1 MVEAQQIAS
10 SSCSAST
17 IHITHISTYLGTIWY
32 IHYTVATTKSNRQAR
47 CLAPCQ
53 CHSRGEY
60 YSIVVGKRRLF
71 FPETKALDR
80 RNNRFDATRG
90 TRGPTRFSYLN
101 ALFAAIQGLFSS
113 RWYVA
118 SVFVILIGIILWY
131 TKNWEKYSEEG
142 SSSNQQVILIWTAH
156 VIFEYCLVSH
166 LFKFYLCFKYYIS
179 TFTFH

>member
-1 MVEAQQIAS
+1 MVA
-10 SSCSAST
+10 
-17 IHITHISTYLGTIWY
+17 
-32 IHYTVATTKSNRQAR
+32 TKSNRQAR

-90 TRGPTRFSYLN
+90 TRGPTRFSYLS
-101 ALFAAIQGLFSS
+101 ALFAAIQGVFSS

-118 SVFVILIGIILWY
+118 SVFVILILFYGIPKFE
-131 TKNWEKYSEEG
+131 KNTVVRKDP
-142 SSSNQQVILIWTAH
+142 QVI
-156 VIFEYCLVSH
+156 S
-166 LFKFYLCFKYYIS
+166 K
-179 TFTFH
+179 

>member
-118 SVFVILIGIILWY
+118 SVFVILILFYGIPKFE
-131 TKNWEKYSEEG
+131 KNTVRKDP
-142 SSSNQQVILIWTAH
+142 QVISKWYW
-156 VIFEYCLVSH
+156 FEQH
-166 LFKFYLCFKYYIS
+166 MWYLNIA
-179 TFTFH
+179 